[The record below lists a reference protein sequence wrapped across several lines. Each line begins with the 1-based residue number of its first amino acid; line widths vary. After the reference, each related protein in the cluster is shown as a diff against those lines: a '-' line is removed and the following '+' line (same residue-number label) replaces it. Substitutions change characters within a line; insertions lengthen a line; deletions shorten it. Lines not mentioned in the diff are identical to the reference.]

1 MRSLRWLAGPGVW
14 QTAPMDVGA
23 IIMVVMLVIVMP
35 VGILMSMVVLAGT
48 LGGLVGRDRDL
59 DNVTEDG
66 EPNEYLTLSDSNP
79 YQG

>member
-1 MRSLRWLAGPGVW
+1 
-14 QTAPMDVGA
+14 MDVGA
-23 IIMVVMLVIVMP
+23 IIMVVVLVIVMP
-35 VGILMSMVVLAGT
+35 VGMLMSMAGLAAV

>member
-1 MRSLRWLAGPGVW
+1 
-14 QTAPMDVGA
+14 
-23 IIMVVMLVIVMP
+23 MVVMLVIVMP